1 MTDPKSKPEP
11 DWSGLGFNPAPG
23 DPTAVAGLSSSLR
36 RVSQHLTGV
45 HTTLSQISDNQGQ
58 WTGDAAKAF
67 AAQFGKL
74 PGYLQDAADSI
85 TAAYQALDSWYKSLN
100 EHQPKAVE
108 LAHAALAAKQKMDQ
122 AEQAHATAAAAPD
135 LQLAGKSFPDD
146 VSLAAAEKRYTA
158 AKTHLDAAAELVNS
172 ATTTLTGLR
181 NQAHELAAGHKSDAH
196 TTATAIRKAA
206 DSKAP
211 PEPGWLSKVGNWLK
225 NHGAD
230 LLTVAAGVCGVAA
243 IFFPAFALPAILLSA
258 AAAGAHATQYA
269 AKGQLWPPQKNIGN
283 WLTLGGDVLGAIP
296 GVGVAAKGVTAARE
310 ASAAGSGVR
319 GALAAGT
326 TEVRSAARAVDP
338 ANPLFTTAIE
348 KPAIKLGLS
357 KATAMDVS
365 DGVQAVTTA
374 GLNAPTAYALTQ
386 DNPSDGLT
394 SAVNYTTGANNLL
407 GSGGV
412 AFGGGKA
419 NAIVGTV
426 STLGNLFGVTG
437 WATGYAH

>member
-1 MTDPKSKPEP
+1 MTSPQPAP

-23 DPTAVAGLSSSLR
+23 DPAAVAGLSSSLR

-45 HTTLSQISDNQGQ
+45 HTTLAQISGDQGQ
-58 WTGDAAKAF
+58 WTGEAAKAF
-67 AAQFGKL
+67 AARFGKL

-85 TAAYQALDSWYKSLN
+85 TAAYQALDVWYQALT
-100 EHQPKAVE
+100 EHQPRAAE
-108 LAHAALAAKQKMDQ
+108 LARAAVTAQQDRAQ
-122 AEQAHATAAAAPD
+122 AEQAHRTAAAAPD
-135 LQLAGKSFPDD
+135 LALAGKSFADD
-146 VSLAAAEKRYTA
+146 TSLAAAEQRYNA
-158 AKTHLDAAAELVNS
+158 ARKHLDAAAELLDS

-181 NQAHELAAGHKSDAH
+181 SQAHELAGSHRSDAH
-196 TTATAIRKAA
+196 RTATAIRKAA

-211 PEPGWLSKVGNWLK
+211 PEPGRLSKIGTWLK
-225 NHGAD
+225 DHGAD

-243 IFFPAFALPAILLSA
+243 IFFPAFALPAILLSGA
-258 AAAGAHATQYA
+258 AALAHGTKFA
-269 AKGQLWPPQKNIGN
+269 AEGKLWPPQKNIGN

-296 GVGVAAKGVTAARE
+296 GVGVAAKGATAVRE

-326 TEVRSAARAVDP
+326 TEVRTAARAVDP
-338 ANPLFTTAIE
+338 ANPVFTTAIE

-357 KATAMDVS
+357 KATAMDVT
-365 DGVQAVTTA
+365 DGVQAATTA

-386 DNPSDGLT
+386 DDPSDDLN
-394 SAVNYTTGANNLL
+394 SAVNYTTGANNLI

-419 NAIVGTV
+419 NAVVGTV
-426 STLGNLFGVTG
+426 SALGNLLGVTG

>member
-1 MTDPKSKPEP
+1 MTAPTPP
-11 DWSGLGFNPAPG
+11 DWSGLGFNPTPG
-23 DPTAVAGLSSSLR
+23 DSAAVTGLSGSLR
-36 RVSQHLTGV
+36 RVGQHLTDV
-45 HTTLSQISDNQGQ
+45 HTTLAQLSANQGQ

-67 AAQFGKL
+67 AGQFGKL
-74 PGYLQDAADSI
+74 PAYLQDAADSI
-85 TAAYQALDSWYKSLN
+85 TAAYQALDVWYRALT
-100 EHQPKAVE
+100 EHQPKAAE
-108 LAHAALAAKQKMDQ
+108 LARAAVTAKQHKEQ

-135 LQLAGKSFPDD
+135 LKLAGQSFPDD
-146 VSLAAAEKRYTA
+146 ASLAAAEQRYTK
-158 AKTHLDAAAELVNS
+158 AKSHLDAAADLVTS
-172 ATTTLTGLR
+172 AADELTGLR
-181 NQAHELAAGHKSDAH
+181 NQAHELAEAHTSDAH
-196 TTATAIRKAA
+196 KTADAIRKAA

-243 IFFPAFALPAILLSA
+243 IFFPALALPAILLSA

-269 AKGQLWPPQKNIGN
+269 VKGQLWPPQKNIGN

-310 ASAAGSGVR
+310 ASLAGKGVR
-319 GALAAGT
+319 GAVTAGT

-338 ANPLFTTAIE
+338 ANPIFTTAIE

-357 KATAMDVS
+357 KAAAMDVS

-386 DNPSDGLT
+386 DNPSNGLT
-394 SAVNYTTGANNLL
+394 SAVNYTTGANNLF
-407 GSGGV
+407 GSGGL
-412 AFGGGKA
+412 AAGGGKA
-419 NAIVGTV
+419 NAVVGTV
-426 STLGNLFGVTG
+426 STVGNLLGLGG
-437 WATGYAH
+437 WAAGYGR

>member
-1 MTDPKSKPEP
+1 MTDPKP

-23 DPTAVAGLSSSLR
+23 DPTAVAGLSGSLR

-45 HTTLSQISDNQGQ
+45 HTTLTQISDNQGQ
-58 WTGDAAKAF
+58 WTGEAAKSF

-85 TAAYQALDSWYKSLN
+85 TAAYQALDTWYQTLN
-100 EHQPKAVE
+100 EHQPKAAE
-108 LAHAALAAKQKMDQ
+108 LARAAVAAKQGKEQ
-122 AEQAHATAAAAPD
+122 AEQAHRTAAAAPD
-135 LQLAGKSFPDD
+135 LELAGRSFPDD
-146 VSLAAAEKRYTA
+146 ASLAAAEQRYTA
-158 AKTHLDAAAELVNS
+158 AKKHLDEATRLVNS
-172 ATTTLTGLR
+172 ATSTLTGLQS
-181 NQAHELAAGHKSDAH
+181 QAHELAEGHKSDARK
-196 TTATAIRKAA
+196 TATAIRKAA

-243 IFFPAFALPAILLSA
+243 IFFPAFALPAILLSV

-310 ASAAGSGVR
+310 ASAAGAGVR
-319 GALAAGT
+319 GVVSAGT
-326 TEVRSAARAVDP
+326 TEVRTAARAVDP

-348 KPAIKLGLS
+348 KPAVELGLS
-357 KATAMDVS
+357 KATAMNVS
-365 DGVQAVTTA
+365 DGVQAATTA

-394 SAVNYTTGANNLL
+394 SAVNYTTGANNLV
-407 GSGGV
+407 GSGGL
-412 AFGGGKA
+412 AAGGGKA
-419 NAIVGTV
+419 NVIVGTV
-426 STLGNLFGVTG
+426 STVGNLLGMGG
-437 WATGYAH
+437 WAAGYGR

>member
-230 LLTVAAGVCGVAA
+230 LLTVASGVCGVAA
-243 IFFPAFALPAILLSA
+243 IFFPAFALPAILLSL
-258 AAAGAHATQYA
+258 AAAGAHARQYGISGLLPTSMA
-269 AKGQLWPPQKNIGN
+269 NLGN
-283 WLTLGGDVLGAIP
+283 DLTLAGDLLGAIP
-296 GVGVAAKGVTAARE
+296 GGAVLKGGFTAFRTAR
-310 ASAAGSGVR
+310 
-319 GALAAGT
+319 AAGT
-326 TEVRSAARAVDP
+326 GVRASVGVGATEVRAAARAIDP
-338 ANPLFTTAIE
+338 ASPIFTTAIE
-348 KPAIKLGLS
+348 KPTVKLGLS
-357 KATAMDVS
+357 KATAMNIS
-365 DGVQAVTTA
+365 DGVQAAGTA
-374 GLNAPTAYALTQ
+374 ALTAPTAYSLTQ
-386 DNPSDGLT
+386 DNAGPGLT
-394 SAVNYTTGANNLL
+394 AAVNYTTGGGNVINGAGGAIGGTGKTRILSGLL
-407 GSGGV
+407 GAGSAV
-412 AFGGGKA
+412 
-419 NAIVGTV
+419 
-426 STLGNLFGVTG
+426 
-437 WATGYAH
+437 ATGVWGASQ

>member
-1 MTDPKSKPEP
+1 MTDPKPQP

-23 DPTAVAGLSSSLR
+23 DPGAVSGLSASLR

-45 HTTLSQISDNQGQ
+45 HTTLSQISANQGE

-67 AAQFGKL
+67 AGQFGKL

-85 TAAYQALDSWYKSLN
+85 TAAYQALDTWYQTLN

-108 LAHAALAAKQKMDQ
+108 LARAALTAMQDKER
-122 AEQAHATAAAAPD
+122 AEQAHRTAAAAPD
-135 LQLAGKSFPDD
+135 LELAGKSFPDD
-146 VSLAAAEKRYTA
+146 ASLAAAEKRYNAARNHLDQA
-158 AKTHLDAAAELVNS
+158 AKLVSS
-172 ATTTLTGLR
+172 ATSTLTGLQ
-181 NQAHELAAGHKSDAH
+181 NQAHELAENHKADAH
-196 TTATAIRKAA
+196 KTATAIRKAA

-269 AKGQLWPPQKNIGN
+269 VKGQLWPPQKNIGN

-310 ASAAGSGVR
+310 AGAAGAGVR
-319 GALAAGT
+319 GVVSAGA
-326 TEVRSAARAVDP
+326 TEVRAAARGVDP
-338 ANPLFTTAIE
+338 ANPLFTNAIE
-348 KPAIKLGLS
+348 KPAVKLGLS
-357 KATAMDVS
+357 KSAAMDLS

-386 DNPSDGLT
+386 DNPSNGLT
-394 SAVNYTTGANNLL
+394 SAVNYTTGANNII
-407 GSGGV
+407 GSGGL
-412 AFGGGKA
+412 AAGGGKA
-419 NAIVGTV
+419 NAVVGTV
-426 STLGNLFGVTG
+426 STVGNLLGLGG
-437 WATGYAH
+437 WAAGYGR

>member
-1 MTDPKSKPEP
+1 MTDPTPAP

-23 DPTAVAGLSSSLR
+23 DSAAVTALSGSLR
-36 RVSQHLTGV
+36 RVGQHLTGV
-45 HTTLSQISDNQGQ
+45 HTTLAQLSANQGQ
-58 WTGDAAKAF
+58 WTGEAAKAF
-67 AAQFGKL
+67 ADQFGKL
-74 PGYLQDAADSI
+74 PTYLQDAADSI
-85 TAAYQALDSWYKSLN
+85 TAAYQSLDIWYQALT

-108 LAHAALAAKQKMDQ
+108 LAHAAVAAKQRKAD

-135 LQLAGKSFPDD
+135 LKLAGQNFPDD
-146 VSLAAAEKRYTA
+146 ASLAAAEQRYNK
-158 AKTHLDAAAELVNS
+158 AKSHLDAAATLVGN
-172 ATTTLTGLR
+172 AADELTGLQ
-181 NQAHELAAGHKSDAH
+181 NQAHELAETHKSDAH
-196 TTATAIRKAA
+196 KTADAIRKAA

-269 AKGQLWPPQKNIGN
+269 VKGQLWPPQKNIGN

-296 GVGVAAKGVTAARE
+296 GVGVAAKGVTAVRE
-310 ASAAGSGVR
+310 AAAAGEGVR
-319 GALAAGT
+319 GAVTAGA
-326 TEVRSAARAVDP
+326 TEVRAASRAVDP
-338 ANPLFTTAIE
+338 ANPIFTTAIE

-386 DNPSDGLT
+386 DNPSNGLT
-394 SAVNYTTGANNLL
+394 SAVNYTTGANNIL
-407 GSGGV
+407 GSGGL
-412 AFGGGKA
+412 AAGGGKA
-419 NAIVGTV
+419 NLVVGTV
-426 STLGNLFGVTG
+426 SAFGNLVGVTG